1 MDFFKSV
8 PGLLITL
15 GIILLIVALIILLV
29 QSKKVKKAN
38 KKAAAGGEQPAPGV
52 NPQQASDRRTG
63 CRIRRQ
69 YCLWGGNLFPFLPSG
84 SDIR

>member
-15 GIILLIVALIILLV
+15 GIVLLVVALVILLV

-38 KKAAAGGEQPAPGV
+38 KKAAAGGGQPVPATNAV
-52 NPQQASDRRTG
+52 Q
-63 CRIRRQ
+63 
-69 YCLWGGNLFPFLPSG
+69 PSG
-84 SDIR
+84 SYS